1 MQCVREGKKEWRSLA
16 REGVRCSASFLA
28 LDKPPSDRRA
38 HSSMMAHGSTVE
50 EDYDRGPH
58 VPPLKGILSFF
69 VRLPRLKSLLSAL
82 SLRAQRK
89 DRGSI
94 VRGPSLP
101 VPPAHVEL

>member
-1 MQCVREGKKEWRSLA
+1 MREGGEKRVEIP
-16 REGVRCSASFLA
+16 REGGSAVFCIISGIL
-28 LDKPPSDRRA
+28 LEPPTDRRA

-58 VPPLKGILSFF
+58 APPLKGILSFF
-69 VRLPRLKSLLSAL
+69 VRLPRLKSLLSAI